1 MAANLSSSLP
11 GLTPQVGFTRL
22 AALNNAELGQARVL
36 VQSMHL
42 RKKIDARGSSAFTRV
57 HSPSKTGVNALT
69 DALLPTHD
77 GLASS
82 LHPQQPIDTPGIF
95 PEHLARLHLQ
105 RARMRQLDAEIVGHA
120 RGAGGEDDHT
130 GAEKHR
136 LSYPV
141 GDKDNGF
148 LRLLPDAQQL
158 EVHLLARERVE
169 RAERLV
175 HEDELGIVD
184 ERTRDRGAL
193 LHAAG
198 ELVWVHRLLALEPDQ
213 REEVAGARAALR
225 HRQPENFRRQQHVVD
240 HAPPFEEERLLEHHA
255 DVARRIERLRGGADL
270 D

>member
-1 MAANLSSSLP
+1 
-11 GLTPQVGFTRL
+11 
-22 AALNNAELGQARVL
+22 
-36 VQSMHL
+36 
-42 RKKIDARGSSAFTRV
+42 
-57 HSPSKTGVNALT
+57 
-69 DALLPTHD
+69 
-77 GLASS
+77 
-82 LHPQQPIDTPGIF
+82 
-95 PEHLARLHLQ
+95 
-105 RARMRQLDAEIVGHA
+105 MRQLDGEIVGNG
-120 RGAGGEDDHT
+120 RGAGGEDDDA

-198 ELVWVHRLLALEPDQ
+198 ELVWVHRLLALEPDPP
-213 REEVAGARAALR
+213 EEGAGARAAFLP
-225 HRQPENFRRQQHVVD
+225 RQPQD
-240 HAPPFEEERLLEHHA
+240 
-255 DVARRIERLRGGADL
+255 
-270 D
+270 